1 MKGSVTTSAIVHASL
16 LAFALVSLG
25 SPAPLE
31 VSQAESMPVDLVS
44 VEEMTQIQQ
53 GDKNAP
59 KAEKSAPVPTTR
71 PDVVAN
77 AQNIGNNSADLE
89 APPTPTEK
97 PNNNDSAAAPPKQ
110 ETPAPVVD
118 TKPNDVKDIVKEET
132 SAPKPQETASLPIPK
147 PEIATPPT
155 PTQPPA
161 EQQAQEPPPQN
172 QEPAEIPVPPNVPR
186 PNSRPQPPEPKPEP
200 PKQAEQKPAEQ
211 KPAEKPAEKKPEQAK
226 SNEKPSDKKP
236 ADRKQETAK
245 SAASQASEFNAD
257 EISALLNK
265 QAPSGGGAKRSTETA
280 SLGGKKTIG
289 TGLSASEIDSVR
301 GQIQNNWAMASGL
314 TGVSEV
320 RVVVRVSLD
329 QSGNIVGQP
338 EVTATGGPEGTRRAV
353 EGSARRA
360 IFRSAPLKN
369 LPVEKYDGE
378 RGWNTLVLNFDPSEF
393 AL

>member
-1 MKGSVTTSAIVHASL
+1 MKGSITTSAIVHASV
-16 LAFALVSLG
+16 LAVALVSLG

-31 VSQAESMPVDLVS
+31 VSQAESMPVELVS
-44 VEEMTQIQQ
+44 VEEMTQMQQ

-110 ETPAPVVD
+110 EKPAPVVD
-118 TKPNDVKDIVKEET
+118 NKPNDVKDIVKEET

-172 QEPAEIPVPPNVPR
+172 QEPAEIPVPANVPR
-186 PNSRPQPPEPKPEP
+186 PNSRPTPPQPKPEP
-200 PKQAEQKPAEQ
+200 PKEAEQKPAEQ
-211 KPAEKPAEKKPEQAK
+211 KPAEKPPEKTSDQAK
-226 SNEKPSDKKP
+226 SNEKPSDKKV

-245 SAASQASEFNAD
+245 SANSQASEFNAD
-257 EISALLNK
+257 EISKLLNK

-289 TGLSASEIDSVR
+289 TGLSSSEIDNVR
-301 GQIQNNWAMASGL
+301 GQIEGNWTMASGL

-338 EVTATGGPEGTRRAV
+338 EITATGGPEGTRRAV

-360 IFRSAPLKN
+360 IFRSQPLKN
-369 LPVEKYDGE
+369 LPLEKYEGE
-378 RGWNTLVLNFDPSEF
+378 KGWNTMVLNFDPSEF
-393 AL
+393 AI

>member
-1 MKGSVTTSAIVHASL
+1 MKGSITTSAIVHASV
-16 LAFALVSLG
+16 LAVALVSLG

-31 VSQAESMPVDLVS
+31 VSQAESMPVELVS
-44 VEEMTQIQQ
+44 VEEMTQMQQ

-110 ETPAPVVD
+110 EKPAPVVD
-118 TKPNDVKDIVKEET
+118 NKPNDVKDIVKEET

-172 QEPAEIPVPPNVPR
+172 QEPAEIPVPANVPR
-186 PNSRPQPPEPKPEP
+186 PNSRPTPPQPKPEP
-200 PKQAEQKPAEQ
+200 PEEAEQKPAEQ
-211 KPAEKPAEKKPEQAK
+211 KPAEKPPEKTSDQAK
-226 SNEKPSDKKP
+226 SNEKPSDKKV

-245 SAASQASEFNAD
+245 SANSQASEFNAD
-257 EISALLNK
+257 EISKLLNK

-289 TGLSASEIDSVR
+289 TGLSSSEIDNVR
-301 GQIQNNWAMASGL
+301 GQIEGNWTMASGL

-338 EVTATGGPEGTRRAV
+338 EITATGGPEGTRRAV

-360 IFRSAPLKN
+360 IFRSQPLKN
-369 LPVEKYDGE
+369 LPLEKYEGE
-378 RGWNTLVLNFDPSEF
+378 KGWNTMVLNFDPSEF
-393 AL
+393 AI